1 MSESENRAEIYNNLQ
16 RIKSLEQRIAKAGIT
31 TIKPLAA
38 ELAKLTRITLGR
50 LAVGVYG
57 NG

>member
-1 MSESENRAEIYNNLQ
+1 MSESENRAEIFNNLQ
-16 RIKSLEQRIAKAGIT
+16 RIKSLEERISKAGIT

-38 ELAKLTRITLGR
+38 ELAKLTRVTLGR
-50 LAVGVYG
+50 LAMGIYG